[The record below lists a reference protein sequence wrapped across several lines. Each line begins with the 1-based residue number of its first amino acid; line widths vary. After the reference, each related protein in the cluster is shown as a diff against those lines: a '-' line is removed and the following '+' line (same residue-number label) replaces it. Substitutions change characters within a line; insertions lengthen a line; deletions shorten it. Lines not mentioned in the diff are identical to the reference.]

1 MRNKLTKIG
10 RKERRRAMR
19 SVLAGFAF
27 TMTTLPK
34 ISRCPAFVAFFWPF
48 LIIATPEMTNLSVF
62 FFLASVVAMLARVL
76 RAVLMTP
83 RFTSQ
88 LSDNA
93 AVRALLDMTVEFI
106 IGATSAL

>member
-62 FFLASVVAMLARVL
+62 FLASVVAMLARVL

>member
-1 MRNKLTKIG
+1 
-10 RKERRRAMR
+10 MR

-48 LIIATPEMTNLSVF
+48 LIIATPEMTNLSV

>member
-1 MRNKLTKIG
+1 
-10 RKERRRAMR
+10 MR

-62 FFLASVVAMLARVL
+62 FLSFCRRNARKSAKGRADDAPIHLAAL
-76 RAVLMTP
+76 R
-83 RFTSQ
+83 
-88 LSDNA
+88 
-93 AVRALLDMTVEFI
+93 
-106 IGATSAL
+106 

>member
-1 MRNKLTKIG
+1 
-10 RKERRRAMR
+10 
-19 SVLAGFAF
+19 
-27 TMTTLPK
+27 
-34 ISRCPAFVAFFWPF
+34 
-48 LIIATPEMTNLSVF
+48 
-62 FFLASVVAMLARVL
+62 MLARVL

-88 LSDNA
+88 LSANA